1 MKLLFYFSPS
11 VRPARLVVYN
21 TTLSDFF
28 DKLMVIFKGILLK
41 ILFSIFLYDFHKQN
55 VVRKGFVD
63 V

>member
-11 VRPARLVVYN
+11 VRPAGLVVYN

-28 DKLMVIFKGILLK
+28 DKLMVIFKEILLK

-55 VVRKGFVD
+55 EVRKGFVA